1 VYRFD
6 NHRITFKMDFPTTA
20 PGPITRGSQTV
31 LSERREQA
39 NLTRRSLLTRPLN
52 TNSSGSLIPVA
63 NTKYQQQFKSP
74 RVSKLKDVSKSSW
87 NTNTQSVYTPSV
99 PEAVRCKRDSQT
111 FPTMRLFLAMI
122 FFHLIYWAV
131 TNVKNWVISF
141 WFPRETTTEDT
152 KSNQTNTVYNPTTV
166 PRPAAAAIKKP
177 EVVTCPA
184 PRRRFV
190 LRIKINGLPV
200 TMTIDSGC
208 HISIIGNSIWRQMG
222 QPILEPVMETW
233 SGVTGSQIEFEGK
246 FMANVNCAGKS
257 LQLPLYVMKQSQ
269 TTNLLGRV
277 WFPSLHLDWNR
288 IFNCLDASRCQ
299 PDSDGQRQLALKM
312 IQTRVTGHFYVAVNV
327 EGKTIPM
334 VLDTGASVSLV
345 SQSTWEE
352 LGKPPLMSNKIP
364 MIDANEKEI
373 PDQGECQVKVKYN
386 GREGVLPLVITTN
399 VGGLSILGTDW
410 FQTLQFNFNSIFKNI
425 NFHSEI
431 TPATQQTPP
440 PQNDYRNLI

>member
-1 VYRFD
+1 
-6 NHRITFKMDFPTTA
+6 
-20 PGPITRGSQTV
+20 
-31 LSERREQA
+31 
-39 NLTRRSLLTRPLN
+39 
-52 TNSSGSLIPVA
+52 
-63 NTKYQQQFKSP
+63 
-74 RVSKLKDVSKSSW
+74 
-87 NTNTQSVYTPSV
+87 
-99 PEAVRCKRDSQT
+99 
-111 FPTMRLFLAMI
+111 
-122 FFHLIYWAV
+122 
-131 TNVKNWVISF
+131 
-141 WFPRETTTEDT
+141 
-152 KSNQTNTVYNPTTV
+152 
-166 PRPAAAAIKKP
+166 
-177 EVVTCPA
+177 
-184 PRRRFV
+184 
-190 LRIKINGLPV
+190 
-200 TMTIDSGC
+200 
-208 HISIIGNSIWRQMG
+208 
-222 QPILEPVMETW
+222 
-233 SGVTGSQIEFEGK
+233 
-246 FMANVNCAGKS
+246 
-257 LQLPLYVMKQSQ
+257 MKQSQ